1 MPAHRHRLTHVAR
14 APRLARALAL
24 SLVVALLM
32 AGCGGKDEEPKASKK
47 DAATAAELT
56 AAAEPSASESAAE
69 EVAPDPGYG
78 APQVGRCYRLSAT
91 ETLAPVTSSR
101 RVSCG
106 KKHTT
111 VIAHIGYL
119 KKPVTSNTPLAKRRA
134 IGKRICAPAYRKLAG
149 GTVPDRATS
158 LLTWTLFTPTSD
170 QLQRGARWVR
180 CDVLAR
186 SGESLVA
193 LPDSKPLL
201 GKGVPESLRVCQ
213 TETGADVSCSRPHAF
228 RVEAVYAASGG
239 AYPDPNRYTAAARAR
254 CKELMG
260 KAGGYW
266 QPPSE
271 AGWKA
276 GDRYIRCL
284 ARTSS

>member
-1 MPAHRHRLTHVAR
+1 
-14 APRLARALAL
+14 
-24 SLVVALLM
+24 VVALLM

-47 DAATAAELT
+47 EPA
-56 AAAEPSASESAAE
+56 AAAEPTASASAAE
-69 EVAPDPGYG
+69 EAAPDPGYG
-78 APQVGRCYRLSAT
+78 APQVGRCYRLSPT

-101 RVSCG
+101 RVSCS

-111 VIAHIGYL
+111 VIAQVGYV
-119 KKPVTSNTPLAKRRA
+119 KKAVTSNTPLAKRRA
-134 IGKRICAPAYRKLAG
+134 IGKRFCEPAFRKLAG

-158 LLTWTLFTPTSD
+158 LLTWTLFTPSTD

-201 GKGVPESLRVCQ
+201 GNGVPESLRVCQ
-213 TETGADVSCSRPHAF
+213 TETGADISCARPHVF
-228 RVEAVYAASGG
+228 RVEAVYAAPGG
-239 AYPDPNRYTAAARAR
+239 AYPDPNRYTAAARTR

-260 KAGGYW
+260 KDGGFW
-266 QPPSE
+266 QPPSQE
-271 AGWKA
+271 GWNA

-284 ARTSS
+284 SRA

>member
-1 MPAHRHRLTHVAR
+1 MPAHRHRLTPVAR
-14 APRLARALAL
+14 VPRLARGLAL

-32 AGCGGKDEEPKASKK
+32 TGCGGKDDEPRASKK
-47 DAATAAELT
+47 EQS
-56 AAAEPSASESAAE
+56 AAAEPSAAESAE
-69 EVAPDPGYG
+69 EAAAAPDPGYG
-78 APQVGRCYRLSAT
+78 APEVGRCYRLSPA

-101 RVSCG
+101 RVRCSS
-106 KKHTT
+106 KHTT
-111 VIAHIGYL
+111 VIAHIGYV
-119 KKPVTSNTPLAKRRA
+119 KKAVTSTTPLAKRRA
-134 IGKRICAPAYRKLAG
+134 IGKRICAPEYRKLAG

-158 LLTWTLFTPTSD
+158 LLTWTLFTPSSD
-170 QLQRGARWVR
+170 QLERGARWVR

-193 LPDSKPLL
+193 LPDRKPLL

-213 TETGADVSCSRPHAF
+213 TATGADVSCARPHVF
-228 RVEAVYAASGG
+228 RVEAVYAAPGPS
-239 AYPDPNRYTAAARAR
+239 YPDPSRYTAAARSR

-260 KAGGYW
+260 KDGGYW
-266 QPPSE
+266 QPPSQ

-284 ARTSS
+284 SRTSS

>member
-24 SLVVALLM
+24 SLVVAVLI
-32 AGCGGKDEEPKASKK
+32 AGCGGKDEEPKAAKK
-47 DAATAAELT
+47 DSA

-69 EVAPDPGYG
+69 EAAPDPGYG
-78 APQVGRCYRLSAT
+78 APQVGRCYRLSPS

-106 KKHTT
+106 RKHTT
-111 VIAHIGYL
+111 VIAQIGYV
-119 KKPVTSNTPLAKRRA
+119 KKAVTSNTPLAKRRA
-134 IGKRICAPAYRKLAG
+134 IGKRFCAPAYRKLAG

-158 LLTWTLFTPTSD
+158 LLTWTLFTPSSD
-170 QLQRGARWVR
+170 QLERGARWVR

-193 LPDSKPLL
+193 LPDRKPLL
-201 GKGVPESLRVCQ
+201 GKGVPESLRICQ
-213 TETGADVSCSRPHAF
+213 TTTGADVSCSRPHDF
-228 RVEAVYAASGG
+228 RVEAVYAAPAG
-239 AYPDPNRYTAAARAR
+239 AYPDPTRYTAAARTR

-284 ARTSS
+284 SRTSS

>member
-1 MPAHRHRLTHVAR
+1 MPAHRHRVTPVAR

-32 AGCGGKDEEPKASKK
+32 TGCGGKDEEPKASKK
-47 DAATAAELT
+47 DPA

-69 EVAPDPGYG
+69 EAAPDPGYG
-78 APQVGRCYRLSAT
+78 APQVGRCYRLSPR

-101 RVSCG
+101 RVSCAR
-106 KKHTT
+106 KHTT
-111 VIAHIGYL
+111 VIAHIGYV
-119 KKPVTSNTPLAKRRA
+119 KKAVTTNTPLAKRRA
-134 IGKRICAPAYRKLAG
+134 IGKRICAPAHRKLAG
-149 GTVPDRATS
+149 GTVLDRATS
-158 LLTWTLFTPTSD
+158 LLSWTLFTPSSD
-170 QLQRGARWVR
+170 QLARGARWVR

-193 LPDSKPLL
+193 LPDRKPLL

-213 TETGADVSCSRPHAF
+213 TATGADVSCSRPHAF
-228 RVEAVYAASGG
+228 RVEAVYAAPGG
-239 AYPDPNRYTAAARAR
+239 SYPDPDRYTAAARAR

-260 KAGGYW
+260 KDGGYW

-271 AGWKA
+271 AGWKS

-284 ARTSS
+284 SRTSS

>member
-24 SLVVALLM
+24 ALVVALLM
-32 AGCGGKDEEPKASKK
+32 AGCGGKDQGPKGSKK
-47 DAATAAELT
+47 DPAGAAK
-56 AAAEPSASESAAE
+56 PSASASAAE
-69 EVAPDPGYG
+69 EAAPDPGYG
-78 APQVGRCYRLSAT
+78 APQVGRCYRLSPA
-91 ETLAPVTSSR
+91 ETLAPVASSR
-101 RVSCG
+101 PVSCS

-111 VIAHIGYL
+111 VIAQIGYV
-119 KKPVTSNTPLAKRRA
+119 KKAVTSNTPLAKRRA
-134 IGKRICAPAYRKLAG
+134 IGKRFCGPAYGKLAG

-158 LLTWTLFTPTSD
+158 LLTWTLFTPSRD
-170 QLQRGARWVR
+170 QLDRGARWVR

-193 LPDSKPLL
+193 LPDRKPLL

-213 TETGADVSCSRPHAF
+213 TEAGADVACSRPHAF
-228 RVEAVYAASGG
+228 RVEAVYAAPEG
-239 AYPDPNRYTAAARAR
+239 AYPDPNRYTATARSR
-254 CKELMG
+254 CEELMG

-284 ARTSS
+284 SRTSS

>member
-1 MPAHRHRLTHVAR
+1 M
-14 APRLARALAL
+14 
-24 SLVVALLM
+24 SLVVALLL
-32 AGCGGKDEEPKASKK
+32 AGCGGKDVEPKAGKK
-47 DAATAAELT
+47 EEA

-69 EVAPDPGYG
+69 EAAPDPGYG
-78 APQVGRCYRLSAT
+78 APQVGRCYRLSPS

-111 VIAHIGYL
+111 VIAHIGYV
-119 KKPVTSNTPLAKRRA
+119 KKAVTSDTPLAKRRA

-158 LLTWTLFTPTSD
+158 LLTWTLFTPSSD

-193 LPDSKPLL
+193 LPERKPLL

-213 TETGADVSCSRPHAF
+213 TETGADVSCARPHAF
-228 RVEAVYAASGG
+228 RVEAVYAAPAG
-239 AYPDPNRYTAAARAR
+239 AYPDPTRYTAAARTR

-260 KAGGYW
+260 TAGGFW

-284 ARTSS
+284 SRTSS

>member
-1 MPAHRHRLTHVAR
+1 MAAR
-14 APRLARALAL
+14 TRSR
-24 SLVVALLM
+24 
-32 AGCGGKDEEPKASKK
+32 KAAKK
-47 DAATAAELT
+47 ESA
-56 AAAEPSASESAAE
+56 AAAEPSASASAAE
-69 EVAPDPGYG
+69 EAAPDPGYG
-78 APQVGRCYRLSAT
+78 APQVGRCYRLSPA

-111 VIAHIGYL
+111 VIAHIGYV
-119 KKPVTSNTPLAKRRA
+119 KKAVTTNTPLAKRRA

-158 LLTWTLFTPTSD
+158 LLTWTLFTPSSD
-170 QLQRGARWVR
+170 QLERGARWVR

-193 LPDSKPLL
+193 LPDRKPLL

-213 TETGADVSCSRPHAF
+213 TATGADVSCARPHAF
-228 RVEAVYAASGG
+228 RVEAVYAAPGG
-239 AYPDPNRYTAAARAR
+239 AYPDPNRYTAAARTR

-260 KAGGYW
+260 KDGGYW

-284 ARTSS
+284 SRTSS